1 MCFIY
6 RVEYY
11 SDIKNKDIMSFAG
24 KWMELENILLSELT
38 QIQKEMHGMTFLRIG
53 YQPKN
58 YRIHR
63 I

>member
-1 MCFIY
+1 
-6 RVEYY
+6 VEYY
-11 SDIKNKDIMSFAG
+11 SDIKYKDIMSFAG
-24 KWMELENILLSELT
+24 KWMELKNILLSELT

-58 YRIHR
+58 YRILR

>member
-1 MCFIY
+1 M
-6 RVEYY
+6 EEKK
-11 SDIKNKDIMSFAG
+11 KNKDIMSFAG

-38 QIQKEMHGMTFLRIG
+38 QIQKEMHGMTFLRIE

>member
-1 MCFIY
+1 M
-6 RVEYY
+6 EYY
-11 SDIKNKDIMSFAG
+11 SDIKNKDIMSFSG
-24 KWMELENILLSELT
+24 KRMVLENILLSDLT

-58 YRIHR
+58 YRILR